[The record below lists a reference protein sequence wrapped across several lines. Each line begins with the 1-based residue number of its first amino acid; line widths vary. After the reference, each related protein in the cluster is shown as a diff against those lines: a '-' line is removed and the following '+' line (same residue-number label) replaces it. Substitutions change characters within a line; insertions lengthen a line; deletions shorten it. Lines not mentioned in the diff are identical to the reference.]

1 MDGKNIARVRRQK
14 GITQEEL
21 AQALSINTT
30 TLSRWENDHFE
41 PKTSMLKEICEVL
54 GCTESELLNGQSPD
68 EWELRILVNKKG
80 VETVDMTTSKSS
92 AVLNMS
98 DDTMAIM
105 LSAGYELWEDDAK
118 FEELI
123 EDIRRKRKIGLRTRK
138 EDW

>member
-1 MDGKNIARVRRQK
+1 MVRVSDTEGLSQRLK
-14 GITQEEL
+14 GLRKRNGLSQSGLAEL
-21 AQALSINTT
+21 TGVSFMTIR
-30 TLSRWENDHFE
+30 RWESGE
-41 PKTSMLKEICEVL
+41 VIPRISEIRQLCEVL

-105 LSAGYELWEDDAK
+105 LSAGVSSKLGYVK
-118 FEELI
+118 
-123 EDIRRKRKIGLRTRK
+123 
-138 EDW
+138 